1 MTTKQRRGRDP
12 EQHEIIV
19 GLPNAARHVGLVGEL
34 TAVADP
40 ETGDI
45 VSIRFHNGTL
55 PGGYPVPVGGP
66 GAGATPPATILPATD
81 FSEAAPPEAGVVI
94 AHNLGYWPILGF
106 LDASRA
112 VIPAPEGTVISHD
125 EEGNSMH
132 VLLPVAFRGYIILR

>member
-19 GLPNAARHVGLVGEL
+19 GLPNAARHIGLVGEL

-55 PGGYPVPVGGP
+55 PGGYPVPVHP
-66 GAGATPPATILPATD
+66 FACR
-81 FSEAAPPEAGVVI
+81 SS
-94 AHNLGYWPILGF
+94 GYSP
-106 LDASRA
+106 DRA
-112 VIPAPEGTVISHD
+112 RP
-125 EEGNSMH
+125 
-132 VLLPVAFRGYIILR
+132 R